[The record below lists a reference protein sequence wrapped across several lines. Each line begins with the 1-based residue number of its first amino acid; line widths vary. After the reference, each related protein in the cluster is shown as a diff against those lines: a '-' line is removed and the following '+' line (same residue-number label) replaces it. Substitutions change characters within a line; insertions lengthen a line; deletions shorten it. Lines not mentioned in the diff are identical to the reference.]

1 MYGIKAGPLV
11 MATVG
16 VVFVLYAVLF
26 FAQGRALLGLS
37 VLAGAAGCAAY
48 VIGVY
53 VRAAAT
59 RRAKA
64 LERERAFLERVR
76 RG

>member
-1 MYGIKAGPLV
+1 MYGLKAGPLV

-16 VVFVLYAVLF
+16 VVFVLYAGLF
-26 FAQGRALLGLS
+26 FAQGRALLGLM

-48 VIGVY
+48 VVRVY
-53 VRAAAT
+53 VRAAAV
-59 RRAKA
+59 RRART
-64 LERERAFLERVR
+64 LERERAFMERVR